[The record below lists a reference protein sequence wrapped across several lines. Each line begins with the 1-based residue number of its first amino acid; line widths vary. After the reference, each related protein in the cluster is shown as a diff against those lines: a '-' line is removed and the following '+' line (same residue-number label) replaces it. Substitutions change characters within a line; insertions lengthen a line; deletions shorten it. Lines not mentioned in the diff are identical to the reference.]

1 MSRTYIDSETG
12 FHVIEVPANQVLNE
26 VWGSE
31 GLEDYSIKSEIIEW
45 LRRFLDTKT
54 VKEVWYRPMM
64 LEEIVRFGFKDPDKA
79 ALFKLAY
86 G

>member
-1 MSRTYIDSETG
+1 MISYVDSETG
-12 FHVIEVPANQVLNE
+12 FHVVIVPASRVLNE

-31 GLEDYSIKSEIIEW
+31 GLENYSIKSEIVSW
-45 LRRFLDTKT
+45 LREFLDTKT
-54 VKEVWYRPMM
+54 TKEVWYRPMVM
-64 LEEIVRFGFKDPDKA
+64 ESVVRFGFKDPDKA